1 MNSVVAL
8 LGRPDTPT
16 DGVADHCAFLGRA
29 LGSSRRG
36 FQHRARSGSRQKHGS
51 ARSGSLWK
59 FERGLAREDG
69 SLLQYTA
76 LGWSRR
82 GFPFGAVAAI
92 LLMRMRGVRCGVVFH
107 EPFRQGGDRN
117 LAWKDTIRGACQDWV
132 IRALHRFSQMSIFT
146 LPLSKIS
153 WIAAEDPKAFVIPI
167 AANIPEES
175 PGANSALRVAQ

>member
-29 LGSSRRG
+29 LARRG
-36 FQHRARSGSRQKHGS
+36 VDFSSVRAPALDRSWLRALWRLWQMS
-51 ARSGSLWK
+51 ADW
-59 FERGLAREDG
+59 RGKWV
-69 SLLQYTA
+69 LLQYTA

-92 LLMRMRGVRCGVVFH
+92 LLMRTRGVRCGVVFH

-117 LAWKDTIRGACQDWV
+117 LAWKDALRGACQDWV
-132 IRALHRFSQMSIFT
+132 IRALHRFSRMSIFT
-146 LPLSKIS
+146 LPLAKIS
-153 WIAAEDPKAFVIPI
+153 WIAREGPK
-167 AANIPEES
+167 
-175 PGANSALRVAQ
+175 GLRNSHRGQYS